1 MGVSVDNNGKVY
13 KDGIEWDM
21 SDPLNKLKFDSMAE
35 RALRAS
41 GYTQEEINEN
51 SYIQGIDPYKEL
63 GNGAKYK
70 PYKSSGTDYSSNG
83 PVFKDETT
91 KDLLAQLK
99 DAKTAFYLVVG
110 MFIFSFMLNIAF
122 AWSIWNSSSDTVY
135 PLSPK
140 EIQKRMKAH
149 SSSFGAQDSVFTN
162 NKKQ

>member
-1 MGVSVDNNGKVY
+1 MGFT
-13 KDGIEWDM
+13 E
-21 SDPLNKLKFDSMAE
+21 
-35 RALRAS
+35 
-41 GYTQEEINEN
+41 EEIYE
-51 SYIQGIDPYKEL
+51 QL
-63 GNGAKYK
+63 GGKYK

-122 AWSIWNSSSDTVY
+122 AWSIWNSNDTVTY

-140 EIQKRMKAH
+140 EIQKRVKNINSDTLYIN
-149 SSSFGAQDSVFTN
+149 SSN
-162 NKKQ
+162 